1 MFDPSYLKK
10 VEAELAAWDDR
21 YKALRTEQ
29 EQGKRFETES
39 GIPVKPIYTPLD
51 LGDKQFDYLDHLGF
65 PGDPPYTRGPFPNM
79 YREKPWRFTQYSG
92 RSTAEETNELYHEQ
106 LKAGL
111 TAIEVAFDLPTQL
124 GYDPDHPMATA
135 EVGKV
140 GVPVKSLRDWEI
152 MFRGIDLDKVY
163 VFSVSNAQ
171 ASVILSMH
179 LILAERQGANLK
191 NLLGGMHNDI
201 LKEYM
206 ARGNFIF
213 PPKPSVRLVGDT
225 MLYCSEHAPRYDAR
239 LMCSIHIGEA
249 GANRIHEAAFALANS
264 IAYLDEIERRGI
276 AVLEVV
282 KNGLLCTTY
291 CNHTDFF
298 EEIAKIRAMRRLW
311 GRVLRERYG
320 IDDHRAHQ
328 LRFNGSQTGS
338 PLTKQQPLNNVVRT
352 AISTLIGALAGV
364 QSVDPRTFDEGWG
377 IASKEAEILSL
388 RTNQIVAYETRIV
401 NTIDPLA
408 GSYFVEWLTH
418 EIEERVWGEM
428 ERIDQMGG
436 MVRAIELG
444 YPQSII
450 ARDAYE
456 RQKALD
462 SGEIVRVGLNRF
474 REDEAG
480 RKVRTYKAKAEV
492 ARHHIEDLQRLRSER
507 DNAAVRHALDE
518 IRRVA
523 ELQPVGKENNLMPPI
538 MQAVRSL
545 ATVGEIC
552 NALREVWGEYQEV
565 RFV

>member
-1 MFDPSYLKK
+1 MFDPGYLKK
-10 VEAELAAWDDR
+10 IEAELAAWDAR
-21 YKALRTEQ
+21 HRAQRTEQ
-29 EQGKRFETES
+29 EQGKRYETES
-39 GIPVKPIYTPLD
+39 GIPVKPLYTPVD
-51 LGDKQFDYLDHLGF
+51 LAGQQFDYLRDLGF
-65 PGDPPYTRGPFPNM
+65 PGEAPYTRGPFPNM

-111 TAIEVAFDLPTQL
+111 TSIEVAFDLPTQL
-124 GYDPDHPMATA
+124 GYDPDHPMAAA

-140 GVPVKSLRDWEI
+140 GVPVKSLKDWEI

-179 LILAERQGANLK
+179 LILAERQGANLQR
-191 NLLGGMHNDI
+191 LLGGMHNDI

-213 PPKPSVRLVGDT
+213 PPEPSVRLVGDT

-249 GANRIHEAAFALANS
+249 GANRIHEAAFALSNS
-264 IAYLDEIERRGI
+264 IAYLDEIQRRGVP
-276 AVLEVV
+276 VLDVV

-320 IDDHRAHQ
+320 IHDQGAHQ

-388 RTNQIVAYETRIV
+388 RTNQIVAYETRIT
-401 NTIDPLA
+401 NTVDPLA

-428 ERIDQMGG
+428 ERIDKMGG

-444 YPQSII
+444 YPQRII
-450 ARDAYE
+450 AQDAYE
-456 RQKALD
+456 RHKGQD
-462 SGEIVRVGLNRF
+462 SGEIVRVGVNRF
-474 REDEAG
+474 REDETG

-492 ARHHIEDLQRLRSER
+492 ARHHIEELHQLRRER
-507 DNAAVRHALDE
+507 DNPAVNRALDD
-518 IRRVA
+518 IKRVA
-523 ELQPVGKENNLMPPI
+523 SLPAVGRQNNLMPPI

-552 NALREVWGEYQEV
+552 SALREVWGEYEEV
-565 RFV
+565 SF